1 MHMQACTH
9 AQKRNTHD
17 THTLHTQLIHIYIHK
32 HHKSYTCK
40 LSFAQTQSRRCRSKL
55 KLWRSLHTY
64 SDLFG
69 RLNLCSSCIAFRH
82 DLQVL
87 KITWVAWTTTFTTL
101 QSGIECPSTISTNIP
116 PQLSSFIWSSRSH
129 LAAGRHCSLQCFQ
142 WWRTQPHWPFSLPYT
157 H

>member
-1 MHMQACTH
+1 MHMQACTR

-17 THTLHTQLIHIYIHK
+17 THTLHTQLIHVYIHK

-87 KITWVAWTTTFTTL
+87 KIIEIYGLQLHFSIIASTVIEARVGATYLWWCLNLLSCLNYNFHNTTIGNWMSFHY
-101 QSGIECPSTISTNIP
+101 INEHSTPVVI
-116 PQLSSFIWSSRSH
+116 LY
-129 LAAGRHCSLQCFQ
+129 LK
-142 WWRTQPHWPFSLPYT
+142 
-157 H
+157 